1 MNRNRKYL
9 MMQFI
14 KTVARHIIILIIPCV
29 GFAQSTYLPQGSQF
43 EHYLDRIGIKMQS
56 NPDLNIYTVKPI
68 SRKVAVN
75 VTEVMDSLS
84 AIYPEGDAMHLGKT
98 DQTNAHSLLMNNS
111 EWVSGIQES
120 FLSKHP
126 VLKTIYKTQA
136 NFFEVN
142 EKDFFLAVNPILQ
155 FQISKQTGNDEQVY
169 LNSKGLTFRGKIADH
184 VGFSSYIT
192 DNQERGPDFFTQRV
206 YGTAGYPAVPG
217 VGYFKNFK
225 SSASAFDYWDARGSI
240 DFDFWKYFTLQFGY
254 DKNFIGNGY
263 RTLFLSDYASPY
275 LFLKLDLRIWKLNYT
290 NILMEL
296 ISQHHPGD
304 YYYPKKYAVVHHLS
318 VNAAKWL
325 NVGMYANIAFGGV
338 NHFEFSY
345 LNPVIFLPAAQQENG
360 SPDKTTV
367 GFDFK
372 ANVAHTLQFYGQ
384 ILFNEFVWNQITHY
398 SDGWWGNK
406 QGLQLGAKYIDMFKV
421 KNLDFQ
427 VEMNIMRPYTYSH
440 NDTVANWSHYNQ
452 PLAHPFGANF
462 VEWIA
467 ILRYQPF
474 YRWNIELKYI
484 YNKQGLDSAGENFGS
499 NVMLNYDT
507 RPREYGFY
515 IGTGIPATVVNAT
528 AYLSYQWKENL
539 FIEGTIM
546 HRTYTVKDPTAGTTK
561 TSSTMYTLGLRVNM
575 FRRQYDY

>member
-1 MNRNRKYL
+1 
-9 MMQFI
+9 MQNN
-14 KTVARHIIILIIPCV
+14 
-29 GFAQSTYLPQGSQF
+29 S
-43 EHYLDRIGIKMQS
+43 
-56 NPDLNIYTVKPI
+56 DLNIFTVKPI
-68 SRKVAVN
+68 SRKVAVE
-75 VTEVMDSLS
+75 VTEQADSLS
-84 AIYPEGDAMHLGKT
+84 TVYPEVDYLHFDKT
-98 DQTNAHSLLMNNS
+98 DQETAHSLFMNNS
-111 EWVSGIQES
+111 EWVSGSQAS

-126 VLKTIYKTQA
+126 VLKSIYKTQA

-142 EKDFFLAVNPILQ
+142 EKDFFLAINPVLQ
-155 FQISKQTGNDEQVY
+155 FQYSKQTGNNETVY
-169 LNSKGLTFRGKIADH
+169 LNSKGLTFRGKIANH
-184 VGFSSYIT
+184 VGFSSFIT

-217 VGYFKNFK
+217 VGYYKLFK
-225 SSASAFDYWDARGSI
+225 SSATAFDYWDARGSI

-254 DKNFIGNGY
+254 DKNFIGDGY
-263 RTLFLSDYASPY
+263 RSLFLSDYASPY

-318 VNAAKWL
+318 VNATEWL
-325 NVGMYANIAFGGV
+325 NVGLYTNIAFGGV
-338 NHFEFSY
+338 NQFEFSY

-372 ANVAHTLQFYGQ
+372 ANIAHTVQLYGQ
-384 ILFNEFVWNQITHY
+384 LLFNEFVWNQITHY

-406 QGLQLGAKYIDMFKV
+406 QGLQFGVKYIDMFKV

-427 VEMNIMRPYTYSH
+427 AELNVMRPYTYSH

-462 VEWIA
+462 VEFIG
-467 ILRYQPF
+467 ILRYQPA

-499 NVMLNYDT
+499 NVLLNYDT

-515 IGTGIPATVVNAT
+515 IGTGIPAVVVNTT

-539 FIEGTIM
+539 FLEGTIM
-546 HRTYTVKDPTAGTTK
+546 YRTYTVHDPTAGTTK
-561 TSSTMYTLGLRVNM
+561 TSSTMYTFGIRVNM